1 MTGSPPPAD
10 AAASPSPAQAAASP
24 LLAPAAAPGVLLT
37 AETAEEVLAAVV
49 LALRR
54 LCAGEAERHLRAP
67 PVLGAAVAE
76 RAGYAASFP
85 HLLAGV
91 SQGATATDLVLTPA
105 ACYHV
110 YPLYEGRVLAG
121 PAELSVLADCYRQE
135 ATVEP
140 GRLRSF
146 RMFETVRLGAPEQ
159 CVTWRD
165 DRLDRLARWL
175 ETLGVPAEARPANDP
190 FWGRPGR
197 LLAAAQRADGLKWEL
212 AAGVADGLRQAVVS
226 VNYHKEHFG
235 AAFGIRTPDGAP
247 AHTACLGVGLER
259 LLLALHHAH
268 GPAPE
273 RWPAPVRA
281 ALAL

>member
-1 MTGSPPPAD
+1 MTAGPVRAGAD
-10 AAASPSPAQAAASP
+10 DVARGT
-24 LLAPAAAPGVLLT
+24 LLIGEA
-37 AETAEEVLAAVV
+37 AEEFLAAVV
-49 LALRR
+49 RTLRR

-85 HLLAGV
+85 HLLAAV
-91 SQGATATDLVLTPA
+91 SQGGAPTDLVLTPA

-110 YPLYEGRVLAG
+110 YPLFEGRVLAA
-121 PAELSVLADCYRQE
+121 PVELTVVADCFRQE
-135 ATVEP
+135 ATAEP

-146 RMFETVRLGAPEQ
+146 RMFETVRLAGPGE
-159 CVTWRD
+159 CVAWRD
-165 DRLDRLARWL
+165 DRLDRLTRWL
-175 ETLGVPAEARPANDP
+175 GALGLPAEARPANDP

-212 AAGVADGLRQAVVS
+212 AAEVAPGVRQAVVS
-226 VNYHKEHFG
+226 VNYHKDHFG
-235 AAFGIRTPDGAP
+235 AAFGIRTADGAP

-268 GPAPE
+268 GPDPD
-273 RWPAPVRA
+273 RWPRFVHEPA
-281 ALAL
+281 AG